1 MLLAETQGVS
11 VVRRLQLVG
20 HSLGAHLVGFL
31 AKQVQK
37 LGLGRVARITALDPA
52 RPLFRSEVSFTPAS
66 RAPTA
71 VLAQEAQG
79 RVDRSDADLVQVIHS
94 DAGGLGLEV
103 RQSLRLELQTN
114 HRSANFSQSLIWPFP
129 G

>member
-1 MLLAETQGVS
+1 MLLAETQGGS

-31 AKQVQK
+31 AKRVQK

-52 RPLFRSEVSFTPAS
+52 RPLFRFKVSFTPGQLRS
-66 RAPTA
+66 PTG
-71 VLAQEAQG
+71 VLAQGAGG

-114 HRSANFSQSLIWPFP
+114 HRRSFHNHGESLT
-129 G
+129 